1 MNEMDSLASNRAGWD
16 RAGVTALLFGVGFT
30 WLLAW
35 LRMQFVAFPLHPVG
49 YVLCNT
55 YTIRAFLVPFFLA
68 WLAKVLVQRFGG
80 NAGYRRSLAFFVG
93 LILGDIVTQAAWAL
107 VGKLLDVHVYQFLS

>member
-1 MNEMDSLASNRAGWD
+1 
-16 RAGVTALLFGVGFT
+16 
-30 WLLAW
+30 
-35 LRMQFVAFPLHPVG
+35 
-49 YVLCNT
+49 
-55 YTIRAFLVPFFLA
+55 
-68 WLAKVLVQRFGG
+68 LAKVLVQRFGG